1 MAKFMNFNAHVQ
13 NVFENDESK
22 FMGFQALLHD
32 ATVGKG
38 EVEGFSKKEVNDK
51 IVSIFR
57 SAIGCDE
64 TSSAKEIRKAIRR
77 NQSVVFDLL
86 EETIDNMLITGWQND
101 PFMMKYVDQRNLA
114 LGDKNE
120 FYTDDDS
127 MLSVM
132 KISGNHHDI
141 IRQRLGAGTK
151 TSVTTYWVGLK
162 VYAEAERLM
171 TGVEDWATFVS
182 KIYEAYDN
190 YIKQAIYDTMVGY
203 KDKIAATY
211 KKTGSVTAETL
222 RELCELVEMVTGHPV
237 VIMGTRTALRN
248 VTALQNAQFI
258 SDAMKNEHYNTG
270 FLGMWEGYELV
281 EIGQGFKSSDLAQKL
296 VTNDILWIMPV
307 VDNKFIKFVNEGDSQ
322 VYQVTDAGAHMDM
335 TYDFEF
341 QTKIGVAVMF
351 NLAFGMYCMA
361 D

>member
-57 SAIGCDE
+57 AAIGCDE

-151 TSVTTYWVGLK
+151 TSVSTYWVGFNKHRSHTLQ
-162 VYAEAERLM
+162 
-171 TGVEDWATFVS
+171 GV
-182 KIYEAYDN
+182 
-190 YIKQAIYDTMVGY
+190 
-203 KDKIAATY
+203 
-211 KKTGSVTAETL
+211 
-222 RELCELVEMVTGHPV
+222 
-237 VIMGTRTALRN
+237 
-248 VTALQNAQFI
+248 
-258 SDAMKNEHYNTG
+258 
-270 FLGMWEGYELV
+270 
-281 EIGQGFKSSDLAQKL
+281 
-296 VTNDILWIMPV
+296 
-307 VDNKFIKFVNEGDSQ
+307 
-322 VYQVTDAGAHMDM
+322 
-335 TYDFEF
+335 
-341 QTKIGVAVMF
+341 
-351 NLAFGMYCMA
+351 
-361 D
+361 